1 MLLEVDYI
9 RSHYLFKMFFYNHFN
24 TFIVKH
30 LMLAM
35 YTDFFKEQTLKDKL
49 KSDECIMVINRKDV
63 LLI

>member
-1 MLLEVDYI
+1 
-9 RSHYLFKMFFYNHFN
+9 
-24 TFIVKH
+24 
-30 LMLAM
+30 MLAM